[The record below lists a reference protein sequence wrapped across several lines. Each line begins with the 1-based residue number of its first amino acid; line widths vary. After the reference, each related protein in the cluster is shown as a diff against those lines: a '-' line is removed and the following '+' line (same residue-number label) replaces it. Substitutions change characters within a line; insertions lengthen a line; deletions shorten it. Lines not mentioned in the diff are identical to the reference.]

1 MVAGARGSF
10 HKAGT
15 TKMPNSTTTA
25 GIDTSK
31 ATLEVAIHGADSAF
45 SAANAANGWD
55 DIIRR
60 LRQAGVTR
68 VGIEASG
75 GYERGIIRHLRR
87 HGFTVVLMQP
97 AQVKAFARL
106 HLRRAKNDRLDAALI
121 AACVAAIDDD
131 ARTSDPRLEML
142 ADHLTFIE
150 QIEED
155 IARIKTR
162 LEHIHAPRLRRLA
175 EADLA
180 RLIKRRD
187 AEIARCVADIR
198 KHDDLARRLA
208 LILSVPGIGTRTAV
222 SLLVRM
228 PELGSVTREQAA
240 ALAGLAPFDDDSGK
254 RRGQRHIA
262 GGRGRVR
269 RAIYAAALPA
279 AFRWNPALVD
289 FYKKLVAA
297 GKPHKLA
304 LTACARKLLVY
315 ANTVLQRGEPWVPV
329 G

>member
-1 MVAGARGSF
+1 MLKCYLVAGVKS
-10 HKAGT
+10 
-15 TKMPNSTTTA
+15 
-25 GIDTSK
+25 
-31 ATLEVAIHGADSAF
+31 GAAEYG
-45 SAANAANGWD
+45 AEGAP
-55 DIIRR
+55 IPP
-60 LRQAGVTR
+60 
-68 VGIEASG
+68 
-75 GYERGIIRHLRR
+75 Y
-87 HGFTVVLMQP
+87 
-97 AQVKAFARL
+97 
-106 HLRRAKNDRLDAALI
+106 ALY
-121 AACVAAIDDD
+121 A
-131 ARTSDPRLEML
+131 
-142 ADHLTFIE
+142 
-150 QIEED
+150 
-155 IARIKTR
+155 
-162 LEHIHAPRLRRLA
+162 
-175 EADLA
+175 LA

-304 LTACARKLLVY
+304 HTACARKLLVY
-315 ANTVLQRGEPWVPV
+315 ANTVLKRGEPWVPV